1 MDSKKIEISKV
12 ELQKL
17 FETLTHYP
25 QISKEQ
31 VESEMKKMFGEEVF
45 KSNVMD
51 RVKTFED
58 ACRELNIDPVKWLEE
73 NETNKMDAHV
83 LAYLKLCIIAKA
95 LRGSWKPNWA
105 NTDEWKYYPWFKIVP
120 AVVGHAN
127 DGSGLG
133 VSVLHSTGVAS
144 YSNALYG
151 GALASETEEIAIYF
165 GKQFA
170 EIWKEYLL
178 AEV

>member
-120 AVVGHAN
+120 AVVGTASH
-127 DGSGLG
+127 GSKLG
-133 VSVLHSTGVAS
+133 VSVLRSNTVAS
-144 YSNALYG
+144 HSIAYCG

>member
-120 AVVGHAN
+120 AVVGNADN
-127 DGSGLG
+127 GSGLG
-133 VSVLHSTGVAS
+133 VSVLTSDNVAS
-144 YSNALYG
+144 TSYAACG

-165 GKQFA
+165 GNQFA

>member
-120 AVVGHAN
+120 AVVGLASS
-127 DGSGLG
+127 GSKLG
-133 VSVLHSTGVAS
+133 VSVLASTYVAS
-144 YSNALYG
+144 ISNALFG

>member
-120 AVVGHAN
+120 AVVGSADN
-127 DGSGLG
+127 GSKLG
-133 VSVLHSTGVAS
+133 VSVLNSLLVAS
-144 YSNALYG
+144 DSNADYG

>member
-120 AVVGHAN
+120 AVVGFAY
-127 DGSGLG
+127 DGSKLG
-133 VSVLHSTGVAS
+133 VSVLYSTYVAS
-144 YSNALYG
+144 HSYAGCG

>member
-1 MDSKKIEISKV
+1 MNSKIEISKV

-120 AVVGHAN
+120 AVVGDA
-127 DGSGLG
+127 DGGSKLG
-133 VSVLHSTGVAS
+133 VSVLASFSVAS
-144 YSNALYG
+144 ASNADFG

>member
-120 AVVGHAN
+120 AVVGAAN
-127 DGSGLG
+127 NGSKLG
-133 VSVLHSTGVAS
+133 VSVLNSNNVAS
-144 YSNALYG
+144 NSNANYG
-151 GALASETEEIAIYF
+151 GALTPKCCRSGEKILRNNTRGA
-165 GKQFA
+165 
-170 EIWKEYLL
+170 
-178 AEV
+178 

>member
-12 ELQKL
+12 ELKKL

-120 AVVGHAN
+120 AVVGNASF
-127 DGSGLG
+127 GSELG
-133 VSVLHSTGVAS
+133 VSVLYSSSVAS
-144 YSNALYG
+144 LSNASFG

>member
-120 AVVGHAN
+120 AVVGNAHH
-127 DGSGLG
+127 GSKLG
-133 VSVLHSTGVAS
+133 VSVLYSDYVAS
-144 YSNALYG
+144 YSAAAYG